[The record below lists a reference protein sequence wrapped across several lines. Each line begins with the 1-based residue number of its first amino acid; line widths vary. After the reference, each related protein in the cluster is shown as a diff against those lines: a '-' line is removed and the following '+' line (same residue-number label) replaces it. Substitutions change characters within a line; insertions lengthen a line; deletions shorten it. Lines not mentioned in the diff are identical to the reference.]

1 MHAGPSEQRRVRVLC
16 AVLVPTLAGW
26 NNFLAPRLSAAT
38 YTGVNAV
45 AAGALLAAARAVG
58 LSWSELGL
66 EPRRFRC
73 GVRAGVA
80 VGLPLAAGYAAALA
94 LPAVRP
100 VLADARVAG
109 LGGPRLAADMLVR
122 IPVGTVLWEEIAF
135 RGVLHA
141 ALDRLFGA
149 PVAGAAGSTLFGV
162 WHVAPTLAAVRANA
176 PAATASRRRC
186 AVLAGCTGSAAA
198 GLVFTVLRQRS
209 GSLLAPA
216 LLHLAANSLG
226 LLAAVGAH
234 RLYRS
239 GRTSAAVGEAGGGV
253 R

>member
-1 MHAGPSEQRRVRVLC
+1 VRVLS

-26 NNFLAPRLSAAT
+26 NNFLAPRLSAAA
-38 YTGVNAV
+38 YTGANAV
-45 AAGALLAAARAVG
+45 AAGALLTAARTVG

-73 GVRAGVA
+73 GVRAGAA
-80 VGLPLAAGYAAALA
+80 VDLPLAAGYAVALA

-109 LGGPRLAADMLVR
+109 LGGPRLAADVLVR

-141 ALDRLFGA
+141 ALDRLGGA
-149 PVAGAAGSTLFGV
+149 RVAAAAGPALFGV

-176 PAATASRRRC
+176 PAATASRRHC
-186 AVLAGCTGSAAA
+186 AVLAACTGSAAA
-198 GLVFTVLRQRS
+198 GLLFTVLRQRS

-216 LLHLAANSLG
+216 LVHLAANSLG
-226 LLAAVGAH
+226 LLTAVGAH
-234 RLYRS
+234 RLYRDD
-239 GRTSAAVGEAGGGV
+239 RTSAAVGEAGSGV